1 MQKRLSLTCL
11 VLSMALG
18 VSAAKAGQFEDL
30 GVPVHKAA
38 LLETIIGP
46 DSTGTKDIVYIN
58 FVQGA
63 AAAFVLAVD
72 PDTGESRQYGAG
84 NDTSNSALCLG
95 PDGKLYMG
103 TVGHALLL
111 CFDPTRP
118 ELGFQTIGRPAGT
131 ETYVW
136 QLCVGK
142 RDGKIYGGTYGNA
155 KLVSYDP
162 ATGRLEDLGRMDDI
176 QDYSRFVASGRNG
189 KIYAGIGSVQRNL
202 VVYDPETRNHRS
214 LLTESRRVPGFV
226 EVVEGSDGNV
236 YAKMSGKEGG
246 VFRIE
251 DETLVS
257 VPTVPRKKLTL
268 RDGRVISDIVQ
279 VASGGSFSVEHP
291 ATHEKRTVNFSYDGA
306 GSTIF
311 LVGVGPEGCI
321 YGSTA
326 QPLEVFRYDPGINK
340 STHLGNMPG
349 GEVYSMIEHHGLL
362 YLCYYGGSTL
372 NLYDPQKPIWKH
384 GTGADCNP
392 RSFGGLGDGHQRPRA
407 MIRGPNEMIY
417 VGSHPPYGELGG
429 AMAAWDPAQNKLIAN
444 YRNLIQ
450 DQSVVALAYEPRS
463 GLIFG
468 GGGNY
473 GGNGTRPTRKE
484 AVFFAFDPETKQK
497 LYEMPLVPGAQTY
510 PAMVAAEGKIF
521 LALDQLYVFDPAK
534 KEIVH
539 QAPLPAGSQLDISLG
554 LHSDGQIYGLTSQWV
569 YSVDPRTYEI
579 HAVAEMPAP
588 WPPIFRGFA
597 LTDTGIYFGS
607 GVHLWRY
614 RW

>member
-1 MQKRLSLTCL
+1 MLCLTRVVLSLL
-11 VLSMALG
+11 LAM
-18 VSAAKAGQFEDL
+18 SAVDGGQLEDL

-46 DSTGTKDIVYIN
+46 DSTGTKDIVYMT

-63 AAAFVLAVD
+63 ASAFVLAVD
-72 PDTGESRQYGAG
+72 PDTGESSQYGAG
-84 NDTSNSALCLG
+84 NDTSTSSLCLG
-95 PDGKLYMG
+95 PDGKVYMG
-103 TVGHALLL
+103 TIGNALIL
-111 CFDPTRP
+111 CFDPTKP
-118 ELGFQTIGRPAGT
+118 EMGFRTIGRPSDT
-131 ETYVW
+131 ETYIW
-136 QLCVGK
+136 KMCVGK
-142 RDGKIYGGTYGNA
+142 KDGKIYGCTYANA

-162 ATGRLEDLGRMDDI
+162 ATDRLEDLGRMDDI
-176 QDYSRFVASGRNG
+176 QDYARFVASGRNG
-189 KIYAGIGSVQRNL
+189 KIYTGIGSVRRNL
-202 VVYDPETRNHRS
+202 VVYDPETKTHRS
-214 LLTESRRVPGFV
+214 LLTENQRVPGFV
-226 EVVEGSDGNV
+226 EVVEGADGNV
-236 YAKMSGKEGG
+236 YAKMSGTEGG
-246 VFRIE
+246 SFRMD
-251 DETLVS
+251 DETLVR
-257 VPTVPRKKLTL
+257 VPAVPRKQLKL
-268 RDGRVISDIVQ
+268 RDGRVISSIVE
-279 VASGGSFSVEHP
+279 VTSGGSFTVEHL
-291 ATHEKRTVNFSYDGA
+291 ASDDRRIVNFSYEGA

-311 LVGVGPEGCI
+311 FVGVGPEGCV

-326 QPLEVFRYDPGINK
+326 QPLEVFRYDPRMNK

-362 YLCYYGGSTL
+362 YLCYYGGSTM
-372 NLYDPQKPIWKH
+372 NLYDPQKPFWKY

-392 RSFGGLGDGHQRPRA
+392 RSFGSLGDGHQRPRA

-417 VGSHPPYGELGG
+417 IGSHPPYGELGG
-429 AMAAWDPAQNKLIAN
+429 AMASWDPTQNKVSAN
-444 YRNLIQ
+444 YRNLVQ
-450 DQSVVALAYEPRS
+450 AQSIVSLAYEPKS

-473 GGNGTRPTRKE
+473 GGNGTRPTQKE

-510 PAMVAAEGKIF
+510 PAMVAAEGRVF
-521 LALDQLYVFDPAK
+521 VALDQLYVFDPSK

-554 LHSDGQIYGLTSQWV
+554 LHSDGLIYGLTSQSI
-569 YSVDPRTYEI
+569 YSVNPRTY
-579 HAVAEMPAP
+579 AVQEVAKMPAP